1 MLAAAPV
8 LAADE
13 DEDSRTESAAL
24 PAEATLSA
32 ALPPSG
38 AAGAELVGVADVDPG
53 LGPFGSNIETKSPPA
68 GVAEVSAVEGAAS
81 AAGTEGLAEP
91 PEGPAG
97 AALAVALRVGSTGA
111 LAASVGAAAVAE
123 AELPGEAGAGDPSPA
138 AELVESDLPAG
149 AAASARGAGGVAG
162 AGGAGGVAAE

>member
-8 LAADE
+8 LAA

-32 ALPPSG
+32 VLPPSG
-38 AAGAELVGVADVDPG
+38 AAGAELVGVAAVDPG
-53 LGPFGSNIETKSPPA
+53 LDPFGSSIETKSPPA
-68 GVAEVSAVEGAAS
+68 GVTEVSAVEGAAS

-91 PEGPAG
+91 PEGAAAG

-111 LAASVGAAAVAE
+111 LPAPVGAATAAE
-123 AELPGEAGAGDPSPA
+123 AEPPGEVGAGAPSPA

-162 AGGAGGVAAE
+162 AGGAGGVAGE